1 MHLGEIGGGYV
12 NQDISGSEGD
22 TCVFSWVH
30 KIRGCYIPVAKIN
43 LVGIQMGLLLG
54 LLLTII
60 ITFNIQQPYH

>member
-12 NQDISGSEGD
+12 NEDISGAEGD

-30 KIRGCYIPVAKIN
+30 KIRGCYIPVAKTN
-43 LVGIQMGLLLG
+43 LIGIQMGV
-54 LLLTII
+54 LLTII